1 MAKKKGTASQIAE
14 AIPVLDEAIEQSIGK
29 QIILVFKVTRPV
41 TDREFEIIETR
52 LRNQEEK
59 SGVKIV
65 LMPYSV
71 DLKEG

>member
-1 MAKKKGTASQIAE
+1 MAKKTGKSSAVAE
-14 AIPVLDEAIEQSIGK
+14 AIPVLEQVIEQDKK
-29 QIILVFKVTRPV
+29 QETILVFKVTRPV

-71 DLKEG
+71 DLKEV